1 MEKKEYKVPRLLWES
16 LEAVLL
22 AQGKRYVRDMAKTLK
37 VNEKELI
44 KRVFPTK
51 ETLNITIHDTQ
62 TMSLQCSAYV
72 PGVLNQLCRKPVEL
86 GSEFC
91 LAHRTLRPT
100 IIGEATLEK
109 IVDEATRPSLWVQAD
124 GSVIDNRGQQSG
136 IFNKNRNRLIL
147 FQIEKEGV
155 SE

>member
-51 ETLNITIHDTQ
+51 DTLNITIHDTQ
-62 TMSLQCSAYV
+62 SMSLQCSAYV
-72 PGVLNQLCRKPVEL
+72 PGTINQLCRKPVEL

-91 LAHRTLRPT
+91 LAHRTSRPVVT
-100 IIGEATLEK
+100 AEANLEK
-109 IVDEATRPSLWVQAD
+109 IADEGTRPSLWARAD
-124 GSVIDNRGQQSG
+124 GSVIDTKGQHSG
-136 IFNKNRNRLIL
+136 VFNKNRNRLVL
-147 FQIEKEGV
+147 FQIA
-155 SE
+155 